1 MMRTGT
7 MKMGLPFWTVK
18 LKVPSSKL
26 KKLKELTALETY
38 FKVQTSEIPLSN
50 IGVLLNI
57 ITVLII

>member
-1 MMRTGT
+1 